1 MPIAIDV
8 HPVRTARDR
17 HTFLTFPWRIFR
29 DDPLW
34 VPPLLPERAKTID
47 PDRGAFF
54 KRGIADLFVAW
65 RDGEPVGTICAAEDR
80 FTNAQNGRH
89 ECVFGFFDYV
99 DDPAVAQALIDA
111 ASTWARDHGLDV
123 LFGPFNLDYED
134 AYGVLLEGRD
144 RPPTL
149 LCGHTPPYYVPM
161 MEHLGFTKGRPDNIA
176 LAVDIHEQT
185 PALQHLARL
194 AEAVRRHRDFVIR
207 RPDLDHWD
215 DEVDRLHG
223 LLNAALAHL
232 EDFVGWHRSA
242 VEALVAPFREIADMD
257 LILFADANGETI
269 GFLPGVPNLN
279 EALIH
284 VNGLRYPRNYAAA
297 AWHLGI
303 RPRLGHKPACLA
315 IKSVLVKPEYW
326 GTGVAALLFDTMA
339 QRARAKGYQWI
350 DLSITSED
358 NPQTPLIAEHMGAT
372 IYKRWRTYRKRI
384 Q

>member
-194 AEAVRRHRDFVIR
+194 AEAVRRRRDFVIR
-207 RPDLDHWD
+207 RPDLDWD

-242 VEALVAPFREIADMD
+242 IEALVAPFREIADMD

-269 GFLPGVPNLN
+269 GFLPGVPNPQRGPDPRQRP
-279 EALIH
+279 ALPAE
-284 VNGLRYPRNYAAA
+284 LR
-297 AWHLGI
+297 G
-303 RPRLGHKPACLA
+303 
-315 IKSVLVKPEYW
+315 S
-326 GTGVAALLFDTMA
+326 GVAS
-339 QRARAKGYQWI
+339 GYSPTAW
-350 DLSITSED
+350 
-358 NPQTPLIAEHMGAT
+358 A
-372 IYKRWRTYRKRI
+372 
-384 Q
+384 